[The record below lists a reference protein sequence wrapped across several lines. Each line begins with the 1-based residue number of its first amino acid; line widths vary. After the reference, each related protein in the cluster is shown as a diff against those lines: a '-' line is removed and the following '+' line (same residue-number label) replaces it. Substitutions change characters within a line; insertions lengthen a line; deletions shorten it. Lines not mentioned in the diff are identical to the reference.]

1 MQNLFSYSGSSTFG
15 IESNIRRLPAIG
27 ALKGVGEGRD
37 LRKLAHSL
45 HIPINPQFG
54 GSLIVAA
61 DKYKNIKVGSMKFN
75 ILGPTQKNLDRLRK
89 VWNDWLRRRLKS
101 TRTSDFRA
109 LQVLDASI
117 ANLSNIMFMVESQ
130 GKKLLFTG
138 DGLGEAVVDALSKR
152 GFLDSQGRYHVDL
165 MKVPHHGSERN
176 ASREFFDSVT
186 ADAYVISA
194 NGRDDNPSLATLE
207 WIIGSKRKKN
217 KIITIFLTNR
227 TNNTDKILQKYD
239 QNKFHYRLHFLKKG
253 SHSLE
258 IPLN

>member
-1 MQNLFSYSGSSTFG
+1 MN
-15 IESNIRRLPAIG
+15 
-27 ALKGVGEGRD
+27 
-37 LRKLAHSL
+37 
-45 HIPINPQFG
+45 
-54 GSLIVAA
+54 
-61 DKYKNIKVGSMKFN
+61 FN
-75 ILGPTQKNLDRLRK
+75 ILGPTQKNLDKLRK
-89 VWNDWLRRRLKS
+89 VWNDWLRRHLKAI
-101 TRTSDFRA
+101 TKTSDFRA

-117 ANLSNIMFMVESQ
+117 ANLSSIMFMVELKERSYYLQ
-130 GKKLLFTG
+130 ETVWEKT
-138 DGLGEAVVDALSKR
+138 VVDELSKR
-152 GFLDSQGRYHVDL
+152 GLLDSQGRYHVDL

-176 ASREFFDSVT
+176 ASRDFFDSVT

-207 WIIGSKRKKN
+207 WIIESKRKKN

-239 QNKFHYRLHFLKKG
+239 QNKFHYRFHFLKKG